1 MAYRELAPPPEIQE
15 HVACLWVRDP
25 QPAARLHRI
34 VPDACADIVWVTGR
48 RVRVAGPATG
58 PFMSTIPAGGSA
70 VGIRFRVGAA
80 GSALGVSAREL
91 LDGSFALDEV
101 WGATGAELAE
111 RLDAAPHAEAAAAV
125 LARAVARRLPPPH
138 AIDPIVRAA
147 AIGVARP
154 RTPVEALGASLGIG
168 ERQLRRRFGDAV
180 GYGPKTLQRVLRF
193 QRFLALA
200 QPSPARA
207 GRVGREPPDLA
218 RLAFEAGYADQA
230 HLTRECRRLA
240 GLPPAA
246 LLATGAG
253 PSGER
258 SAALAPDLGI
268 LAA

>member
-1 MAYRELAPPPEIQE
+1 MAYRELAPPAEIDE

-25 QPAARLHRI
+25 EPAARLHRI
-34 VPDACADIVWVTGR
+34 VPDACADIVWITGKR
-48 RVRVAGPATG
+48 LRVAGPATG
-58 PFMSTIPAGGSA
+58 PMMSTVPAGGSA

-101 WGATGAELAE
+101 WGRAGAELAE
-111 RLDAAPHAEAAAAV
+111 RLDAARTPEAAAGV
-125 LARAVARRLPPPH
+125 LTRALARRLPPPD

-147 AIGVARP
+147 ALGAARP

-168 ERQLRRRFGDAV
+168 ERQLRRRFHDAV

-193 QRFLALA
+193 QRFLTLA
-200 QPSPARA
+200 QLPGGPA
-207 GRVGREPPDLA
+207 GPEREAPDLA

-258 SAALAPDLGI
+258 SAAFVPDLAI

>member
-101 WGATGAELAE
+101 WGAAGAELAE

-125 LARAVARRLPPPH
+125 LATAVARRLPPPD

-200 QPSPARA
+200 QPPAGPVRPE
-207 GRVGREPPDLA
+207 REAPDLA

-258 SAALAPDLGI
+258 SAAFVPDLAI